1 LQKSLTILLPVHNA
15 QATLAGQVKELLD
28 FLPEISSEFE
38 ILIVDDASTDSTE
51 DVALD
56 LARLFPQVRVLRQ
69 NEQRGHHAAVE
80 AGLARTSG
88 EIVFVNDP
96 GVPMTETDLQR
107 LWKMRDDT
115 SLVMARAHF
124 QPRQLD
130 QHLLS
135 KLMTWGDALKKQ
147 ETPPRG
153 SIQMLR
159 RSAIESLTQLP
170 EPEQAISVDRSQ
182 LTDAVRIVKQSQPG
196 QVPTPPTSVTS
207 MPSSSFSEQL
217 SYF

>member
-1 LQKSLTILLPVHNA
+1 MHKSLTILLPVHNV

-28 FLPEISSEFE
+28 FLPEISAEFE

-56 LARLFPQVRVLRQ
+56 LARQFPQVRVLRQ
-69 NEQRGHHAAVE
+69 NEQRGHHIAVE

-96 GVPMTETDLQR
+96 GVPMIEADVQR
-107 LWKMRDDT
+107 LWKMRDDN
-115 SLVMARAHF
+115 SLVMARAHVH
-124 QPRQLD
+124 PRQLD
-130 QHLLS
+130 QHLLN

-147 ETPPRG
+147 SAVPQG

-159 RSAIESLTQLP
+159 RSAIEALTQLP
-170 EPEQAISVDRSQ
+170 EPEQAIAVDRSE
-182 LTDAVRIVKQSQPG
+182 LTDAVRLVKQSQPG
-196 QVPTPPTSVTS
+196 KVPVPPTAVMTMTNPSTS
-207 MPSSSFSEQL
+207 EHL

>member
-1 LQKSLTILLPVHNA
+1 MQKSLTILLPVHNA
-15 QATLAGQVKELLD
+15 QATLAGQIKELLD

-56 LARLFPQVRVLRQ
+56 LARHFPQVRVLRQ
-69 NEQRGHHAAVE
+69 NEQRGHHFAVE

-96 GVPMTETDLQR
+96 GVPMTEADIQR

-135 KLMTWGDALKKQ
+135 RLMAWGDALKKQ
-147 ETPPRG
+147 ESHPQG
-153 SIQMLR
+153 SIQMFR

-170 EPEQAISVDRSQ
+170 EPEQAISVDRSE
-182 LTDAVRIVKQSQPG
+182 LTDAVRLVKQSQPG
-196 QVPTPPTSVTS
+196 QVPAPPTSVTS